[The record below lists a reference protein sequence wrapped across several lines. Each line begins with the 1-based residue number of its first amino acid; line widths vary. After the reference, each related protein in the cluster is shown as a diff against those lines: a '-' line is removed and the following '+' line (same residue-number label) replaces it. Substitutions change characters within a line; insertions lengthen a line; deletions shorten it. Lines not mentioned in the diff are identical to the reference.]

1 VIPPQQ
7 SFKHGPITE
16 LTTRKRNLEDFLDN
30 LTMSI
35 DEVVQN
41 NRFVAG
47 LGKGT
52 NGMAAD
58 VTGSTSN

>member
-1 VIPPQQ
+1 
-7 SFKHGPITE
+7 

-35 DEVVQN
+35 DEVIQN
-41 NRFVAG
+41 NRFGAG
-47 LGKGT
+47 LGKGK
-52 NGMAAD
+52 NSMAAD